1 MRNLFSAVL
10 LTLAAQFAQ
19 AAPINLIQNGDF
31 EIAVAS
37 PGDVPGWTY
46 SGGDSYFGVDADYIG
61 SPGSRPGQVFY
72 DGAALTTGYLSQL
85 VATIA
90 GTSYRLEFDL
100 QRYDNSGQ
108 PADNLA
114 AVRFGGLTVFN
125 EINIAGDWT
134 HYVVTG
140 LVGGPGGTTLLEF
153 ANRNGFDFNQL
164 DNISLIAVDGSTPV
178 PEPATP
184 LVLAAGVAAL
194 ALTRRRRRS

>member
-1 MRNLFSAVL
+1 MRHLFSAVL
-10 LTLAAQFAQ
+10 LTFAVQFAQ

-31 EIAVAS
+31 EIPVAL

-46 SGGDSYFGVDADYIG
+46 SGGDSYFGVGPDFIG
-61 SPGSRPGQVFY
+61 SPGTRPGQVFY
-72 DGAALTTGYLSQL
+72 DGAAINTGYLSQ
-85 VATIA
+85 VVNTIA
-90 GTSYRLEFDL
+90 GISYRLEFDL
-100 QRYDNSGQ
+100 QRYDNSGA
-108 PADNLA
+108 PTDNLA

-125 EINIAGDWT
+125 EVNIAGDWA

-140 LVGGPGGTTLLEF
+140 LIGPGGSTLLEF

-164 DNISLIAVDGSTPV
+164 DNITLVAVDGSTPV

-194 ALTRRRRRS
+194 ALTRRRRTC